1 MTGTGADQYA
11 ADWFRVYT
19 GPHREH
25 GGWLPGQGE
34 PVCLCGAVIREAEGV
49 KT

>member
-1 MTGTGADQYA
+1 MSNEEQYA
-11 ADWFRVYT
+11 AIWFRVYT

-34 PVCLCGAVIREAEGV
+34 PVCLCGESLSEPESEAA
-49 KT
+49 

>member
-25 GGWLPGQGE
+25 GGWLSGPSE
-34 PVCLCGAVIREAEGV
+34 PVCLCGESLAEPEEAAA
-49 KT
+49 